1 MIAPY
6 WLQFLNQ
13 LQHCVLLSLRKPFSP
28 PAKISNRNNQ
38 SLENHSEPHLFSRFS
53 LQDAMVALVQLCHKA
68 SKKLALPLMDQG
80 LQISPPEE
88 NVPSLYSLCREYV
101 RATDL
106 HYY

>member
-28 PAKISNRNNQ
+28 RPAKISNRNNQ
-38 SLENHSEPHLFSRFS
+38 SLENHSEPHLLSRFS

-68 SKKLALPLMDQG
+68 SKMKPRECDKLALPLMDQG
-80 LQISPPEE
+80 L
-88 NVPSLYSLCREYV
+88 
-101 RATDL
+101 
-106 HYY
+106 